1 MNIFKLIISLKI
13 IILNMIHLMLLVNR
27 QGKIRLMK
35 WYDSYLVSERQKYIK
50 ELSIMVIG
58 RSQRLSNVIEWN
70 NYKVIYKRFASLY
83 FITLCDKEENEL
95 IILELLQHFVECL
108 DRYFG
113 NVCELDIIF
122 NFHKAYY
129 IIEEILSGGNIQ
141 ESDRKEIQKILTEQ
155 DTKLNEEKE
164 EDYQNN

>member
-1 MNIFKLIISLKI
+1 
-13 IILNMIHLMLLVNR
+13 MIHLMLLVNR

-50 ELSIMVIG
+50 ELSVMVIG
-58 RSQRLSNVIEWN
+58 RSARLSNVIEWN
-70 NYKVIYKRFASLY
+70 NYKIIYKRFASLY

-113 NVCELDIIF
+113 NVCELDNIF

-141 ESDRKEIQKILTEQ
+141 ESDRKEIYKILSEQ
-155 DTKLNEEKE
+155 DAKLNEEKE

>member
-1 MNIFKLIISLKI
+1 
-13 IILNMIHLMLLVNR
+13 MIHLMLLVNR
-27 QGKIRLMK
+27 QRKIRLMK

>member
-1 MNIFKLIISLKI
+1 
-13 IILNMIHLMLLVNR
+13 MIHLMLLVNR

>member
-1 MNIFKLIISLKI
+1 
-13 IILNMIHLMLLVNR
+13 MLLVNR

-50 ELSIMVIG
+50 ELSVMVIG
-58 RSQRLSNVIEWN
+58 RSARLSNVIEWN

-141 ESDRKEIQKILTEQ
+141 ESDRKEIYRILSEQ
-155 DTKLNEEKE
+155 DAKLNEEKE

>member
-1 MNIFKLIISLKI
+1 
-13 IILNMIHLMLLVNR
+13 MLLVNR

-50 ELSIMVIG
+50 ELSVMVIG
-58 RSQRLSNVIEWN
+58 RSARLSNVIEWN
-70 NYKVIYKRFASLY
+70 NYKIIYKRFASLY

-141 ESDRKEIQKILTEQ
+141 ESDRKEIYKILSEQ
-155 DTKLNEEKE
+155 DAKLNEEKE

>member
-1 MNIFKLIISLKI
+1 
-13 IILNMIHLMLLVNR
+13 MIHLMLLVNR

-50 ELSIMVIG
+50 ELSVMVIG
-58 RSQRLSNVIEWN
+58 RSARLSNVIEWN
-70 NYKVIYKRFASLY
+70 NYKIIYKRFASLY

-141 ESDRKEIQKILTEQ
+141 ESDRKEIYKILSEQ
-155 DTKLNEEKE
+155 DAKLNEEKE

>member
-1 MNIFKLIISLKI
+1 MNKKLFKK
-13 IILNMIHLMLLVNR
+13 MIHLMLLVNR

-50 ELSIMVIG
+50 ELSVMVIG
-58 RSQRLSNVIEWN
+58 RSARLSNVIEWN
-70 NYKVIYKRFASLY
+70 NYKIIYKRFASLY

-141 ESDRKEIQKILTEQ
+141 ESDRKEIYKILSEQ
-155 DTKLNEEKE
+155 DAKLNEEKE

>member
-1 MNIFKLIISLKI
+1 
-13 IILNMIHLMLLVNR
+13 MIHLMLLVNR

-50 ELSIMVIG
+50 ELSVMVIG
-58 RSQRLSNVIEWN
+58 RSARLSNVIELN
-70 NYKVIYKRFASLY
+70 NYKIIYKRFASLY

-141 ESDRKEIQKILTEQ
+141 ESDRKEIYKILSEQ
-155 DTKLNEEKE
+155 DAKLNEEKE

>member
-1 MNIFKLIISLKI
+1 
-13 IILNMIHLMLLVNR
+13 MIHLMLLVNR

-141 ESDRKEIQKILTEQ
+141 ESDGKEIQKILTEQ

>member
-141 ESDRKEIQKILTEQ
+141 ESDRKEIYRILTEQ
-155 DTKLNEEKE
+155 DVKLNEEKE

>member
-1 MNIFKLIISLKI
+1 
-13 IILNMIHLMLLVNR
+13 
-27 QGKIRLMK
+27 MK

>member
-1 MNIFKLIISLKI
+1 
-13 IILNMIHLMLLVNR
+13 MIHLMLLVNR
-27 QGKIRLMK
+27 KGKIRLMK

>member
-1 MNIFKLIISLKI
+1 
-13 IILNMIHLMLLVNR
+13 MIHLMLLVNR

-50 ELSIMVIG
+50 ELSVMVIG
-58 RSQRLSNVIEWN
+58 RSARLSNVIEWN
-70 NYKVIYKRFASLY
+70 NYKIIYKRFASLY

-141 ESDRKEIQKILTEQ
+141 ESDRKEIYRILSEQ
-155 DTKLNEEKE
+155 DAKLNEEKE

>member
-1 MNIFKLIISLKI
+1 
-13 IILNMIHLMLLVNR
+13 MLLVNR

-50 ELSIMVIG
+50 ELSVMVIG
-58 RSQRLSNVIEWN
+58 RSARLSNVIEWN
-70 NYKVIYKRFASLY
+70 NYKIIYKRFASLY

-141 ESDRKEIQKILTEQ
+141 ESDRKEIYRILSEQ
-155 DTKLNEEKE
+155 DAKLNEEKE

>member
-1 MNIFKLIISLKI
+1 
-13 IILNMIHLMLLVNR
+13 MIHLMLLVNR

-58 RSQRLSNVIEWN
+58 RYQRLSKLIEWN

>member
-1 MNIFKLIISLKI
+1 
-13 IILNMIHLMLLVNR
+13 MIHLMLLVNR

-58 RSQRLSNVIEWN
+58 RSQRISNVIEWN

>member
-1 MNIFKLIISLKI
+1 
-13 IILNMIHLMLLVNR
+13 MLLVNR

-50 ELSIMVIG
+50 ELSVMVIG
-58 RSQRLSNVIEWN
+58 RSARLSNVIEWN
-70 NYKVIYKRFASLY
+70 NYKIIYKRFASLY

-113 NVCELDIIF
+113 NVCEFDIIF

-141 ESDRKEIQKILTEQ
+141 ESDRKEIYRILSE
-155 DTKLNEEKE
+155 
-164 EDYQNN
+164 

>member
-1 MNIFKLIISLKI
+1 
-13 IILNMIHLMLLVNR
+13 MIHLMLLVNR

-141 ESDRKEIQKILTEQ
+141 ESDRKEIYRILSEQ
-155 DTKLNEEKE
+155 DAKLNEEKE

>member
-1 MNIFKLIISLKI
+1 
-13 IILNMIHLMLLVNR
+13 MIHLMLLVNR

-50 ELSIMVIG
+50 ELSVMVIG
-58 RSQRLSNVIEWN
+58 RSARLSNVIEWN

-141 ESDRKEIQKILTEQ
+141 ESDRKEIYRILSEQ
-155 DTKLNEEKE
+155 DAKLNEEKE

>member
-1 MNIFKLIISLKI
+1 MLFYFCNKKLFKK
-13 IILNMIHLMLLVNR
+13 MIHLMLLVNR

-50 ELSIMVIG
+50 ELSVMVIG
-58 RSQRLSNVIEWN
+58 RSARLSNVIEWN

>member
-1 MNIFKLIISLKI
+1 
-13 IILNMIHLMLLVNR
+13 MLLVNR

-50 ELSIMVIG
+50 ELSVMVIG
-58 RSQRLSNVIEWN
+58 RSARLSNVIEWN
-70 NYKVIYKRFASLY
+70 NYKIIYKRFASLY

>member
-1 MNIFKLIISLKI
+1 
-13 IILNMIHLMLLVNR
+13 MIHLMLLVNR

-141 ESDRKEIQKILTEQ
+141 ESDRKEIYKILSEQ
-155 DTKLNEEKE
+155 DAKLNEEKE

>member
-1 MNIFKLIISLKI
+1 
-13 IILNMIHLMLLVNR
+13 MLLVNR

-50 ELSIMVIG
+50 ELSVMVIG
-58 RSQRLSNVIEWN
+58 RSARLSNVIEWN
-70 NYKVIYKRFASLY
+70 NYKIIYKRFASLY

-95 IILELLQHFVECL
+95 IILELLQHCVECL

>member
-1 MNIFKLIISLKI
+1 
-13 IILNMIHLMLLVNR
+13 MIHLMLLVNR

-50 ELSIMVIG
+50 ELSVMVIG
-58 RSQRLSNVIEWN
+58 RSARLSNVIEWN
-70 NYKVIYKRFASLY
+70 NYKIIYKRFASLY

-113 NVCELDIIF
+113 NVCELAIIF

-141 ESDRKEIQKILTEQ
+141 ESDRKEIYKILSEQ
-155 DTKLNEEKE
+155 DAKLNEEKE

>member
-1 MNIFKLIISLKI
+1 
-13 IILNMIHLMLLVNR
+13 MLLVNR
-27 QGKIRLMK
+27 QGRIHLMK

-50 ELSIMVIG
+50 ELSVMVIG
-58 RSQRLSNVIEWN
+58 RSARLSNVIEWN
-70 NYKVIYKRFASLY
+70 NYKIIYKRFASLY

>member
-1 MNIFKLIISLKI
+1 
-13 IILNMIHLMLLVNR
+13 MLLVNR

-50 ELSIMVIG
+50 ELSVMVIG
-58 RSQRLSNVIEWN
+58 RSARLSNVIEWN
-70 NYKVIYKRFASLY
+70 NYKIIYKRFASLY

-129 IIEEILSGGNIQ
+129 IIEEILSGRNIQ
-141 ESDRKEIQKILTEQ
+141 ESDRKEIYRILSEQ
-155 DTKLNEEKE
+155 DAKLNEEKE

>member
-1 MNIFKLIISLKI
+1 
-13 IILNMIHLMLLVNR
+13 MLLVNR

-50 ELSIMVIG
+50 ELSVMVIG
-58 RSQRLSNVIEWN
+58 RSARLSNVIEWN
-70 NYKVIYKRFASLY
+70 NYKIIYKRFASLY

-141 ESDRKEIQKILTEQ
+141 ESDRKEIYKILSEQ
-155 DTKLNEEKE
+155 DAKLNEEKE
-164 EDYQNN
+164 EDYKNNKKN

>member
-1 MNIFKLIISLKI
+1 
-13 IILNMIHLMLLVNR
+13 MLLVNR
-27 QGKIRLMK
+27 QVKIRLMK

-50 ELSIMVIG
+50 ELSVMVIG
-58 RSQRLSNVIEWN
+58 RSARLSNVIEWN
-70 NYKVIYKRFASLY
+70 NYKIIYKRFASLY

-141 ESDRKEIQKILTEQ
+141 ESDRKEIYKILSEQ
-155 DTKLNEEKE
+155 DAKLNEEKE

>member
-1 MNIFKLIISLKI
+1 
-13 IILNMIHLMLLVNR
+13 MIHLMLLVNR

-70 NYKVIYKRFASLY
+70 NYKIIYKRFASLY

-141 ESDRKEIQKILTEQ
+141 ESDIKEIQKRLTEQ